1 MPSSTPSPVQALA
14 SANESIE
21 LHAKFFH
28 GLSHPVRLRIVLQL
42 LEGEKKVGDLMRLL
56 GLKQAHVS
64 NHLACLKWCGF
75 VTARQEGRSVFY
87 AVADARIREI
97 ISLGQAVVADNA
109 AHIAA
114 CTRM

>member
-1 MPSSTPSPVQALA
+1 MSQTAVPDRVSDSA
-14 SANESIE
+14 S
-21 LHAKFFH
+21 LYAKFFH
-28 GLSHPVRLRIVLQL
+28 GLAHPVRLQIVLHL
-42 LEGEKKVGDLMRLL
+42 LHGERNVTELMALL

-75 VTARQEGRSVFY
+75 VSARQDGRNVFY
-87 AVADARIREI
+87 AVADPRIREI
-97 ISLGQAVVADNA
+97 VELGRAVVADNA